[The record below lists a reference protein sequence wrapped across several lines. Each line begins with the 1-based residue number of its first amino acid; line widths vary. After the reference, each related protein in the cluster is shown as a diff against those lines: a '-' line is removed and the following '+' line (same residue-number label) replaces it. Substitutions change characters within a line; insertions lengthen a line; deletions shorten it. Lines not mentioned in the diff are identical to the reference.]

1 MDDKYFTNTEI
12 ISGKQL
18 EDSIGYKPVG
28 TRNYIFTIFSRKT
41 DFREILFG
49 GAIPFHKAS
58 ENISKFYEH
67 YINNAD
73 NNSVYHL
80 SVILDSKN
88 LQKETETL
96 ILIKLEPSHIL
107 SKRRDNVRQ
116 ILYRTY
122 QIFDSIYKSYIRN
135 DKEYTK
141 KYRTYVGFKE
151 FLDSRDRYNTSK
163 IKIYNLI
170 TGNNIVNID

>member
-1 MDDKYFTNTEI
+1 M
-12 ISGKQL
+12 
-18 EDSIGYKPVG
+18 
-28 TRNYIFTIFSRKT
+28 
-41 DFREILFG
+41 
-49 GAIPFHKAS
+49 
-58 ENISKFYEH
+58 
-67 YINNAD
+67 
-73 NNSVYHL
+73 